1 MRQVFFITDD
11 RMTAMIWQGS
21 SLISKYEFE
30 DRQSPEVADYLQR
43 SKDIISSI
51 IVDVLEEEITLTTIP
66 HVSAHERKF
75 LVDRT
80 LTRLHRGAE
89 FSMAKVIGREE
100 QGAGKKRRDDRLLVS
115 GMTSNQPL
123 EHWLEL
129 FNEYEVS
136 IKGVYSLPLLTGNI
150 LKVLKIKKG
159 LTLLVSRQSKHFIRQ
174 SIFKDGKL
182 FYSRNIPSSEDLKID
197 AFSSDLNKTRK
208 YLENQKLINPDDR
221 VNVLILTSD
230 RFYNQL
236 DGLDE
241 LLPDM
246 DLSYVRHDDLKKTL
260 AIKSDYVTAGREIF
274 SNLLLGSVT
283 KNHYGRV
290 QDLIRYKNKTRDNW
304 LNYGA
309 VAVAFILILVTSK
322 FYIDIDILDYKVQ
335 GIEEQIQ
342 ILKSHNDRVEN
353 NLSKLPAKA
362 KQMKL
367 FVDNVSDVK
376 SAAEHDM
383 QKSVAAISQVLAA
396 YKDISLLRIN
406 WNINQAEYQKTKST
420 NSRSRRASTKKNDQ
434 GHYIEL
440 TASLN
445 FNNLTNQNASR
456 VVERFT
462 ASLQKLK
469 IVKSVLITKK
479 AIKAA
484 STDNM
489 RGVISDSSKT
499 ESELTLTLQMEA
511 PANAG

>member
-30 DRQSPEVADYLQR
+30 DRQSPEVIDYLQR
-43 SKDIISSI
+43 SKDIVSSI

-75 LVDRT
+75 LIDRT

-89 FSMAKVIGREE
+89 FSMAKVVGREE

-115 GMTSNQPL
+115 GMTSKQPL
-123 EHWLEL
+123 EQWLEL
-129 FNEYEVS
+129 FNEYEIF
-136 IKGVYSLPLLTGNI
+136 IKGVYSLPLITGNI
-150 LKVLKIKKG
+150 LKVLKVKKG
-159 LTLLVSRQSKHFIRQ
+159 LTLLVSRQSKRFIRQ

-182 FYSRNIPSSEDLKID
+182 FYSRNIPSSQDLEID
-197 AFSSDLNKTRK
+197 SFSADLNKTRK
-208 YLENQKLINPDDR
+208 YLENQKLIKTDDR
-221 VNVLILTSD
+221 VDVLILASD

-236 DGLDE
+236 TGLDA

-246 DLSYVRHDDLKKTL
+246 DIAYVRHEDLKKTL
-260 AIKSDYVTAGREIF
+260 AIRSDYTIAGQEIF
-274 SNLLLGSVT
+274 SNLLLGSMT
-283 KNHYGRV
+283 NNHYGRV
-290 QDLIRYKNKTRDNW
+290 HDLVRYKNKVRDNW
-304 LNYGA
+304 VNYGA
-309 VAVAFILILVTSK
+309 VAIAFLLILVTAK
-322 FYIDIDILDYKVQ
+322 FYIDIDVLDYKVQ

-342 ILKSHNDRVEN
+342 ILKSHNDRVEK

-367 FVDNVSDVK
+367 FVDNVADVK
-376 SAAEHDM
+376 SAAEYDM

-406 WNINQAEYQKTKST
+406 WNINQAEYQKAKNK
-420 NSRSRRASTKKNDQ
+420 NSRIKKAKSVKKDQ

-440 TASLN
+440 TASLD
-445 FNNLTNQNASR
+445 FKDLSNQNASR
-456 VVERFT
+456 VIERFT

-469 IVKSVLITKK
+469 TVKSVLITKK

-489 RGVISDSSKT
+489 RGVISDRAK
-499 ESELTLTLQMEA
+499 EKSELTLTLQMEA

>member
-21 SLISKYEFE
+21 NLISKYEFE
-30 DRQSPEVADYLQR
+30 DRESPEVADYLQR
-43 SKDIISSI
+43 SKDIVSSI

-75 LVDRT
+75 LIDRT

-89 FSMAKVIGREE
+89 FSMAKIVGRED
-100 QGAGKKRRDDRLLVS
+100 QSTGKKRRDDRLLVS

-129 FNEYEVS
+129 FNQYDVF

-159 LTLLVSRQSKHFIRQ
+159 LTLLVSRQSKRFIRQ

-182 FYSRNIPSSEDLKID
+182 FYSRNIPASQDLEVES
-197 AFSSDLNKTRK
+197 FSADLNKTRK
-208 YLENQKLINPDDR
+208 YLENQKLIKTDDR
-221 VNVLILTSD
+221 VEVLILASD

-236 DGLDE
+236 SGLDA

-246 DLSYVRHDDLKKTL
+246 DIAYVRHDDLKKTL
-260 AIKSDYVTAGREIF
+260 AIKSDYVIAGQEIF
-274 SNLLLGSVT
+274 SNLLLGSMT

-290 QDLIRYKNKTRDNW
+290 HDLIRYKNKIRDNW
-304 LNYGA
+304 INYSA
-309 VAVAFILILVTSK
+309 VAAAFLLILVTSK
-322 FYIDIDILDYKVQ
+322 FYIDIDVLEYKVQ
-335 GIEEQIQ
+335 GIEEQIH

-353 NLSKLPAKA
+353 NLLKLPAKA

-367 FVDNVSDVK
+367 FVDNVTDVK
-376 SAAEHDM
+376 SAAEYDM
-383 QKSVAAISQVLAA
+383 QKSVVAISQVLAA

-406 WNINQAEYQKTKST
+406 WHINQAEYQQAKNK
-420 NSRSRRASTKKNDQ
+420 NSRARRTRPTKKDQ
-434 GHYIEL
+434 AHYIEL
-440 TASLN
+440 TASLD
-445 FNNLTNQNASR
+445 FKDLTNQKASR
-456 VVERFT
+456 VIERFT
-462 ASLQKLK
+462 SSLKKLK
-469 IVKSVLITKK
+469 AVKSVLITKK
-479 AIKAA
+479 AIKAG

-489 RGVISDSSKT
+489 AGEISDRAKT
-499 ESELTLTLQMEA
+499 KSELTLTLQMEA